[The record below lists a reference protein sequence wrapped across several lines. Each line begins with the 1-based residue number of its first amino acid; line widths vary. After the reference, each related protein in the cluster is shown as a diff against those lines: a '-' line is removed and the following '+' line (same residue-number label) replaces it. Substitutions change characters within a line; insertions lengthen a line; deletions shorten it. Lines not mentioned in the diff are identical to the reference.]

1 MWGLLLL
8 WAYLVLP
15 VSGYEDVKGPKEMSG
30 FEGDTLAVR
39 CTYSKKWIKHGKY
52 WCRQG
57 GHLISRCSNT
67 IYTRGDQ
74 EVTQDRV
81 SIRDSPQELAF
92 TVTVKHLT
100 LQDAGKYWCGINI
113 LGFDQVFEVTLTIFP
128 GNRGGTAST
137 TGPSCPPPTPSFQP
151 LTTKPSLQRPQP
163 KTKAWHTQPPALTS
177 SDLRPTVATAKQG
190 RAGVE
195 ATPSPRAVQIWPAGP
210 SPYTG
215 TSPQTETSPHTTTS
229 PHAGSSRPAIPVHPT
244 TAEDASPVPG
254 GGSSKH
260 RVTIPMVRMLAPV
273 LVILSLLLAT
283 CLIAFGSHVFRWRT
297 KAQLA
302 METQR
307 NEQKNE
313 QRDDK
318 VYLPDLALGNGWAPE
333 DTVISLAG
341 PIRPGDS
348 PEPSASPCKGIQH
361 FPQAEEEEAPSED
374 PKEGMI
380 LAPPL
385 QMSQEELGF
394 SEFISV

>member
-128 GNRGGTAST
+128 
-137 TGPSCPPPTPSFQP
+137 
-151 LTTKPSLQRPQP
+151 
-163 KTKAWHTQPPALTS
+163 
-177 SDLRPTVATAKQG
+177 
-190 RAGVE
+190 
-195 ATPSPRAVQIWPAGP
+195 
-210 SPYTG
+210 
-215 TSPQTETSPHTTTS
+215 
-229 PHAGSSRPAIPVHPT
+229 GSSRPAIPVHPT

-361 FPQAEEEEAPSED
+361 FPQKAEEEEAPSED

>member
-163 KTKAWHTQPPALTS
+163 KTKAWHTQPPAL
-177 SDLRPTVATAKQG
+177 R
-190 RAGVE
+190 
-195 ATPSPRAVQIWPAGP
+195 
-210 SPYTG
+210 
-215 TSPQTETSPHTTTS
+215 
-229 PHAGSSRPAIPVHPT
+229 SSRPAIPVHPT

-361 FPQAEEEEAPSED
+361 FPQKAEEEEAPSED

>member
-128 GNRGGTAST
+128 A
-137 TGPSCPPPTPSFQP
+137 
-151 LTTKPSLQRPQP
+151 
-163 KTKAWHTQPPALTS
+163 S

-361 FPQAEEEEAPSED
+361 FPQKAEEEEAPSED